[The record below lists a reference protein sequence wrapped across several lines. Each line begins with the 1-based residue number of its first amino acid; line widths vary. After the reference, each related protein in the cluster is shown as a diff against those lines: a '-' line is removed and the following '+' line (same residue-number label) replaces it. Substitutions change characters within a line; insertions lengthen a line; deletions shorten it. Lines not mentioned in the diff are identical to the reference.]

1 MYHTQLSRALLKITN
16 SAPQKLTPLTTGSFT
31 SAERWLAELE
41 DGRKVFVKQSKDQF
55 TRDKLYKEYS
65 FYHRAQGDFIPKFIG
80 WLDGPQ
86 AILVREDVEGSWP
99 PPWTS
104 SMITDF
110 NNFLTILGTF
120 KPNFPLE
127 RIDDIQDMHK
137 WESVSHH
144 QQGLS
149 ELLGI
154 PADWIAAAIP
164 ILLKWEQK
172 ARVKGNNLV
181 HLDIRGD
188 NICFTNQGVKL
199 IDWDHAC
206 LGNTQI
212 DKTMWLINLALEE
225 GPDPWEQSFMD
236 IPITAVLAGF
246 FLHDSLTSS
255 PSGLDPKVRTLQ
267 REQARVALQWL
278 SRTTELGRFPD

>member
-1 MYHTQLSRALLKITN
+1 MYHTQLSQALIKITN
-16 SAPQKLTPLTTGSFT
+16 SAPQKLVPLTTGSFT

-55 TRDKLYKEYS
+55 TRDKLYKEYN
-65 FYHRAQGDFIPKFIG
+65 FYRQANSDFIPKFIG

-99 PPWTS
+99 PPWTLG
-104 SMITDF
+104 MITNF
-110 NNFLTILGTF
+110 NNLLVVLENF

-127 RIDDIQDMHK
+127 RIDDVQNMHR
-137 WESVSHH
+137 WGSINHH
-144 QQGLS
+144 LKELP

-154 PADWIAAAIP
+154 PANWIASAAP
-164 ILLKWEQK
+164 TLLKWEQK
-172 ARVKGNNLV
+172 ARVRGDNLV

-188 NICFTNQGVKL
+188 NICFTNQGVML

-206 LGNTQI
+206 LGNTII
-212 DKTMWLINLALEE
+212 DKTMWLINLAIEG
-225 GPDPWEQSFMD
+225 GPDPWEQNFID
-236 IPITAVLAGF
+236 PPITALLAGF
-246 FLHDSLTSS
+246 FLHDSLAPS
-255 PSGLDPKVRTLQ
+255 PPGLDPKVRALQ

-278 SRTTELGRFPD
+278 SRTTELGRF